1 VNILDE
7 NIIANQRQLL
17 RSWRIR
23 VRQIGYD
30 IAQKGVSDEQIIP
43 FLLQRRRPTFF
54 TRDLGF
60 FERQLCHR
68 RYSLVCL
75 AIEKH
80 EVATFV
86 RRVLNHDELNTQAKR
101 MGTVIRVSHQ
111 GLRIWRLN
119 ADKEQSL
126 DWAFLM

>member
-1 VNILDE
+1 MHILDE
-7 NIIANQRQLL
+7 NIIASQRQLL

-23 VRQIGYD
+23 VRQVGYD
-30 IAQKGVSDEQIIP
+30 IAQQGISDEQIIP
-43 FLLQRRRPTFF
+43 FLLRRRHPMFF

-60 FERQLCHR
+60 FKHHLGHR

-75 AIEKH
+75 AIEKQ

-86 RRVLNHDELNTQAKR
+86 RRVLSHDALDTQAKR

-111 GLRIWRLN
+111 GLQVWRLN
-119 ADKEQSL
+119 ADKEFSL
-126 DWAFLM
+126 DWTASV

>member
-1 VNILDE
+1 MNILDE

-23 VRQIGYD
+23 IRQIGYD
-30 IAQKGVSDEQIIP
+30 IAHKGITDEQIIP

-60 FERQLCHR
+60 FARSLCHR
-68 RYSLVCL
+68 RYSIVCL

-80 EVATFV
+80 EVATICPPCA
-86 RRVLNHDELNTQAKR
+86 EP
-101 MGTVIRVSHQ
+101 
-111 GLRIWRLN
+111 
-119 ADKEQSL
+119 
-126 DWAFLM
+126 

>member
-7 NIIANQRQLL
+7 NIIASQRQLL
-17 RSWRIR
+17 RSWRIH

-30 IAQKGVSDEQIIP
+30 LAQQGITDEQIIP

-60 FERQLCHR
+60 FDRRLGHR
-68 RYSLVCL
+68 RYCLVCL
-75 AIEKH
+75 ALAKH

-86 RRVLNHDELNTQAKR
+86 RRVLNHNELDTQAKR

-111 GLRIWRLN
+111 GLRVWRLN
-119 ADKEQSL
+119 ADEEQSL
-126 DWAFLM
+126 EWESV